1 MKVGDLVIYA
11 ATDVASLI
19 GEYLDPEVYGVGLIL
34 DENPHYYFINWAG
47 VISDSPMLAIPRD
60 YVKPATIENVQQIRE
75 YNEWMK
81 KNT

>member
-1 MKVGDLVIYA
+1 M
-11 ATDVASLI
+11 
-19 GEYLDPEVYGVGLIL
+19 GLIL